1 MLFYLTKLFKA
12 FLVAVAALIVLLEE
26 WLWGVI
32 SAALARLARYRLA
45 QAVSRLLRSLP
56 PWVALA
62 VLVLPAAVLLPFK
75 MLGLWAVAHG
85 HAFLGFGCVLGAKVT
100 GTAVAA
106 YLYANVQEAAR
117 KIAWFERA
125 VGVVSR
131 VVNWAHTW
139 LEAQPFYRH
148 VRARVRDIA
157 SALRAQ
163 LNRRSARR
171 GLPGWLR
178 LMRAAVRLA
187 RARAK
192 TARRTMP

>member
-1 MLFYLTKLFKA
+1 MLFYLTRLLKTL
-12 FLVAVAALIVLLEE
+12 LVAVAALVVLLEE

-45 QAVSRLLRSLP
+45 QAVSRVLRSFP
-56 PWVALA
+56 PWAALA

-85 HAFLGFGCVLGAKVT
+85 HAFLGIGCVLGAKVT

-106 YLYANVQEAAR
+106 YLYANVREAAR
-117 KIAWFERA
+117 KVAWFESA
-125 VGVVSR
+125 VGLVSR

-139 LEAQPFYRH
+139 LETQPSYRH
-148 VRARVRDIA
+148 IRARLRDITD
-157 SALRAQ
+157 ALHAR

-178 LMRAAVRLA
+178 LIRAAVRLA

-192 TARRTMP
+192 TSRRALP